1 MVAIPKT
8 FNIDDLDLSGGSL
21 VHIPDGTYPAICI
34 NSEIKQTSSGNGQM
48 IVFTFAITGL
58 QHNGAQLIERL
69 NVVNPNETAM
79 KIAYQT
85 LGKIAKALNM
95 QQTPSDTT
103 MIHNKPLM
111 IDVKTEQG
119 AEWTDKNGVV
129 REGKAKSVIAD
140 YKPAQQVGAMSQQQA
155 PEQQALQP
163 VAQAANTPQ
172 KSPFAL

>member
-1 MVAIPKT
+1 
-8 FNIDDLDLSGGSL
+8 
-21 VHIPDGTYPAICI
+21 
-34 NSEIKQTSSGNGQM
+34 
-48 IVFTFAITGL
+48 
-58 QHNGAQLIERL
+58 
-69 NVVNPNETAM
+69 
-79 KIAYQT
+79 
-85 LGKIAKALNM
+85 
-95 QQTPSDTT
+95 
-103 MIHNKPLM
+103 M

-129 REGKAKSVIAD
+129 REGKAKSVIAG